1 MNDHGLNLHALT
13 DLLEETR
20 QAASAVREAHQPT
33 TDGEPL
39 LGKGSDADG
48 YVMAEAAQPGKL
60 DGLRVDPRALRLD
73 PTAVADRILTAVN
86 AAFTDLHA
94 KQAASVGAPVI
105 DTDAL
110 NQQLSQL
117 QEQST
122 RQMAALGDALNDL
135 LTRVARRN

>member
-1 MNDHGLNLHALT
+1 MSEHGLNLHALT

-39 LGKGSDADG
+39 RGEGSDEDG
-48 YVMAEAAQPGKL
+48 YILAEATQPGAL
-60 DGLRVDPRALRLD
+60 DGIRIDPRALRLD

-86 AAFTDLHA
+86 AAFADLQA
-94 KQAASVGAPVI
+94 KQAARVGAPVL

-110 NQQLSQL
+110 TEQLSQL